1 VTLPITVLRVD
12 PSGPAAAAGIQPGD
26 HIVSVDGR
34 GLDGLLPL
42 SVWYL
47 LIDHA
52 PGTTAVLGIERGGT
66 VRQVS
71 LKLGAQ

>member
-1 VTLPITVLRVD
+1 VLRVD
-12 PSGPAAAAGIQPGD
+12 PAGPAHAAGILPGD
-26 HIVSVDGR
+26 HLVSIDGG

-42 SVWYL
+42 SVWFL

-66 VRQVS
+66 VRPVTLQ
-71 LKLGAQ
+71 LGAQ